1 VKALQGVDGHVEW
14 VEAERP
20 ACDAGQVRIR
30 VAAAGLNRADLL
42 QMKGL
47 YPPPPGAS
55 PYMGLECAG
64 VVEEV
69 GAGADWRVG
78 DRVCALLASGAMAE
92 EVVVDA
98 RHVLP
103 VPEGL
108 SLHEAAALPE
118 VYATAWLNIFQLGG
132 VKAGEKVLVHAG
144 ASGVG
149 SAAIQLCK
157 AFGSPVWVS
166 VGSPDRLAYCEA
178 LGAAGGVVRNENL
191 DALEGFGPF
200 DVILDPVG
208 ASYGELNLKLLA
220 RDGRWVIIGLMGGRK
235 FELDLAQVLGK
246 RLEITGSTLRNRDD
260 GFKAELLRELQ
271 QQVWPLFAEGRL
283 SPQLVDTYP
292 VEFAQAAYAELETN
306 QVSGKLVMVI
316 DPSQAC
322 AAKGAQSTP
331 KAFKTSSES
340 AIHWSGHARAAPHPG
355 SPHAGDLPSATT
367 ASHCAN
373 RNRNSPPPGFPVP
386 DPATPATG

>member
-1 VKALQGVDGHVEW
+1 
-14 VEAERP
+14 
-20 ACDAGQVRIR
+20 
-30 VAAAGLNRADLL
+30 
-42 QMKGL
+42 
-47 YPPPPGAS
+47 
-55 PYMGLECAG
+55 MGLECAG
-64 VVEEV
+64 VIEEV
-69 GAGADWRVG
+69 GAGVAWRVG
-78 DRVCALLASGAMAE
+78 DRVCALLASGAMAQ

-118 VYATAWLNIFQLGG
+118 VYATAWLNIFQLGAL
-132 VKAGEKVLVHAG
+132 KPGEKVLVHAG

-166 VGSPDRLAYCEA
+166 VGSKERLAYCEA

-191 DALEGFGPF
+191 DDLKGLGPF
-200 DVILDPVG
+200 DVVLDPVG
-208 ASYGELNLKLLA
+208 ASYGALNLEVLS

-235 FELDLAQVLGK
+235 VELDLGVVLGK

-260 GFKAELLRELQ
+260 SFKAELLRELAV
-271 QQVWPLFAEGRL
+271 QVWPLFSEGRL

-292 VEFAQAAYAELETN
+292 VEFAQAAYAALESN

-316 DPSQAC
+316 DPSL
-322 AAKGAQSTP
+322 K
-331 KAFKTSSES
+331 
-340 AIHWSGHARAAPHPG
+340 
-355 SPHAGDLPSATT
+355 
-367 ASHCAN
+367 
-373 RNRNSPPPGFPVP
+373 
-386 DPATPATG
+386 